1 MGKRMQLLV
10 APGCICLLLLL
21 VPSGYSNFDR
31 YWRMFDMRTATKLE
45 HKHFCPH
52 CATEADAAQYSI
64 DRNTYCQRNGCLET
78 GKNTVF
84 VASLPSQQGNWA
96 RAPCGGRIY
105 SQARFDTYICNNVP
119 TSMNPHP
126 PGAIY
131 CLRKWTHCYAGPFFE
146 NGHLDSRNLICN
158 P

>member
-84 VASLPSQQGNWA
+84 VASLPSQQESIEKYGVVLSVDVSLSFYYNHFV
-96 RAPCGGRIY
+96 G
-105 SQARFDTYICNNVP
+105 
-119 TSMNPHP
+119 
-126 PGAIY
+126 
-131 CLRKWTHCYAGPFFE
+131 
-146 NGHLDSRNLICN
+146 
-158 P
+158 